1 MKVYGIKN
9 CDTVKK
15 ALVWLENNKIEFEFI
30 DFKKKPAT
38 EFILKKWLE
47 STTWKELINT
57 RGTTYRKLT
66 EEQKGS
72 LMNDSAA
79 IDIMMENNSIIKR
92 PIIEFKDKLVLGFDA
107 SKYESTFK

>member
-30 DFKKKPAT
+30 DFKKEPAT
-38 EFILKKWLE
+38 ESILKKWLE
-47 STTWKELINT
+47 KTTCKELINT